1 MGHSV
6 NDYAAMLTRLLPRGC
21 IWTALPDSN
30 LGKLLCA
37 FGTELAR
44 LEADAERLVQ
54 EVTPAETDEALE
66 DWEEELGLPDECSLA
81 DNDRDRRRQIVLF
94 KLQRT
99 GLVNEEYFRQLA
111 LSMGYDRA
119 EVYKVRPFRA
129 DVSLCGHA
137 VWDACFHHVFF
148 ITLPSVFGTPLRMG
162 DRINRRLRIWGILDF
177 ECLVRQVKPAH
188 TGVVFKYE

>member
-1 MGHSV
+1 MPHNV
-6 NDYAAMLTRLLPRGC
+6 DDYAAMLARLLPQGM
-21 IWTALPDSN
+21 IWRPFPGSN
-30 LGKLLCA
+30 FFRLLSA
-37 FGTELAR
+37 FGAELAR
-44 LEADAERLVQ
+44 LEADAARLVR
-54 EVTPAETDEALE
+54 EVTPAQADEALE

-81 DNDRDRRRQIVLF
+81 SSDTERRRQIVLF
-94 KLQRT
+94 RLQRN
-99 GLVNEEYFRQLA
+99 GLMNEEYFRQLA

-119 EVYKVRPFRA
+119 EVYTVRPFRA